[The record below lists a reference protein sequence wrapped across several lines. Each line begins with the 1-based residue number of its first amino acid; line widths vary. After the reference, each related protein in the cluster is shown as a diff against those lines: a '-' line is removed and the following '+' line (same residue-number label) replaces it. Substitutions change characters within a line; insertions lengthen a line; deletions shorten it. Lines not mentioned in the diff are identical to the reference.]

1 MICMIKMQV
10 RPNIRII
17 ITAEIKKAFIKDLLL
32 IASIYL
38 LRFSKCT
45 ILLIKFVIFKIT
57 SKGPIIDSK
66 ITFMSSWNSIP
77 NLIIKVI

>member
-1 MICMIKMQV
+1 MICKIKMQGQ
-10 RPNIRII
+10 PDIRII
-17 ITAEIKKAFIKDLLL
+17 ITAEIRKAFINDLLF

-57 SKGPIIDSK
+57 SKGPI
-66 ITFMSSWNSIP
+66 
-77 NLIIKVI
+77 

>member
-1 MICMIKMQV
+1 MQV
-10 RPNIRII
+10 QPDIRII
-17 ITAEIKKAFIKDLLL
+17 ITAEIRKAFINDLLF

-57 SKGPIIDSK
+57 SKGP
-66 ITFMSSWNSIP
+66 T
-77 NLIIKVI
+77 